1 MTKRLLMVLVLAS
14 CRSSAPAVTPLQV
27 AAAADL
33 KPAFEA
39 LGRTFT
45 SRTGVRVAFTFGST
59 GLLATQLKEG
69 APFDLFAAAS
79 IEAAK
84 DASSTGTCEVTTVTP
99 YARGTLVVLGVSSL
113 GALEDAQVKVIAL
126 AQPEHAPYGRAAKQA
141 LERAGLWDRVS
152 PRVVYA
158 QNVGQAQ
165 QYFAT
170 RNADAAFISRSLV
183 MGVDAGVMV
192 EVPAALHDPIE
203 QAMVLCT
210 KGSHRADAQRF
221 ADLVQSAEGQ
231 AVLAAAGFLPSGA
244 KDGTN
249 ARGE

>member
-1 MTKRLLMVLVLAS
+1 MPRRSSPPVLLLVVLAVS
-14 CRSSAPAVTPLQV
+14 CRSSAPAVTPLQI

-45 SRTGVRVAFTFGST
+45 KRSGVPVSFTFGST

-79 IEAAK
+79 VEAAT
-84 DASSTGTCEVTTVTP
+84 DASSTGVCEVSTLTT

-113 GALEDAQVKVIAL
+113 EALKDQSVRVIAL
-126 AQPEHAPYGRAAKQA
+126 AQPDHAPYGRAAKQA
-141 LERAGLWDRVS
+141 LERAGLWNELSSRL
-152 PRVVYA
+152 VYA

-165 QYFAT
+165 QYFLT
-170 RNADAAFISRSLV
+170 RNADAAFVSRSLV
-183 MGVDAGVMV
+183 LGFDAGVMV

-203 QAMVLCT
+203 QAMVVCT
-210 KGSHRADAQRF
+210 KGAHRVDAQRF
-221 ADLVQSAEGQ
+221 ADLVRSAEGQ
-231 AVLAAAGFLPSGA
+231 AVLAAAGFLPPSA
-244 KDGTN
+244 K
-249 ARGE
+249 